1 MSECNRD
8 DGAVGVGPLRR
19 ARGEGIIL
27 ALRSPLSRS
36 RLVRP
41 DPMADHPERLLI
53 TTEPELL
60 DLIAHIRDCGRF
72 AFDTE
77 FVYEETFEPVL
88 CLVQVATKDRLV
100 AIDPMAFPAA
110 STGSWEVVIDPS
122 IDVVMHAASEDLRIC
137 RFQTGKVP
145 ARVFD
150 VQIAAGFV
158 GVGYPL
164 SLGNLVGQGS
174 LGESLFGGETRTD
187 WRRRPLSPAQLRY
200 ALDDVRHLLALADL
214 LGGRLQ
220 EMGRAAWVEAE
231 LTDFLETIQNRDEES
246 RWRRLSGLHQLN
258 RRGLEIARRL
268 SDWRYEEARRQ
279 NRPIRQVLRDD
290 LLVAIAKRQPANR
303 QELEALRDFNRPHL
317 ISRSPDIL
325 ARIAQAQAIAPELLP
340 EQAERHDDGP
350 GLTMIVSLLAAALA
364 NCCAQQKVST
374 GLVGSSNDL
383 KELIRWNI
391 QNRPESSRPHLASG
405 WRNGVCGETLLDVLS
420 GRRTLRETE
429 PLSDVPVAVELVSAA
444 CGESKTQ

>member
-1 MSECNRD
+1 M
-8 DGAVGVGPLRR
+8 
-19 ARGEGIIL
+19 
-27 ALRSPLSRS
+27 
-36 RLVRP
+36 RP
-41 DPMADHPERLLI
+41 DPIADQPERLLI
-53 TTEPELL
+53 ATEPELL

-77 FVYEETFEPVL
+77 FVSEDTFEPVL
-88 CLVQVATKDRLV
+88 CLVQVATRERLV
-100 AIDPMAFPAA
+100 AVDPLAFRDMHPF
-110 STGSWEVVIDPS
+110 WEVVIDPS
-122 IDVVMHAASEDLRIC
+122 IEVVMHAASEDLRIC
-137 RFQTGKVP
+137 RFQTGRVP

-158 GVGYPL
+158 GYGYPL
-164 SLGNLVGQGS
+164 SLGNLVGQA

-200 ALDDVRHLLALADL
+200 ALDDVRHLLTLADL
-214 LGGRLQ
+214 LGGRLR
-220 EMGRAAWVEAE
+220 EMDRASWVEAE
-231 LTDFLETIQNRDEES
+231 LADFLETIQNRDEEA

-258 RRGLEIARRL
+258 RRGLEVARRL
-268 SDWRYEEARRQ
+268 WDWRYEEARRQ

-290 LLVAIAKRQPANR
+290 LLVAIAKRQPGNR

-317 ISRSPDIL
+317 ISKSPEIL
-325 ARIAQAQAIAPELLP
+325 ARIAQAQAVAGDQLP

-374 GLVGSSNDL
+374 GLLGSTNDL
-383 KELIRWNI
+383 KELIRWSL
-391 QNRPESSRPHLASG
+391 QDRPESSRPHLASG

-420 GRRTLRETE
+420 GRRTLRVTD
-429 PLSDVPVAVELVSAA
+429 PLSDVPVAVELLPPVL
-444 CGESKTQ
+444 GESETT